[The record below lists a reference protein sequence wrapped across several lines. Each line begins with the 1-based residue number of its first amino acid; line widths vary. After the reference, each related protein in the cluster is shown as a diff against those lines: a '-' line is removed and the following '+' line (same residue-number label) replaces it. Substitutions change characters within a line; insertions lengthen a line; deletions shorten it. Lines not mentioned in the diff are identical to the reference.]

1 MGGTL
6 ATELIEVTE
15 DISRIDDGSFWV
27 ITSSFEGRSLCV
39 KFGKVLHDEPFPEHD
54 AWKQLSSLW
63 RSSLSRSEFMDYVEE
78 IRHRIAAGEV
88 YQVNACRMLSTEI
101 SGESLAPL
109 FQDLLK
115 HNPAPYAAF
124 LRLKELEIASV
135 SPELFLRREGQRII
149 TSPMKGTKSLDESD
163 EFGEKDKSENLMIVD
178 LMRND
183 LGRIAKVGSVN
194 TSELFRNEL
203 HPGLRQ
209 MVSDV
214 EAQLRTDVSWSE
226 ILGATMPPGSVSGA
240 PKLSAISIIE
250 KYEPSSRENYCGAFG
265 WVQGDTALL
274 NVSIRTFSS
283 DGESLRLGVGAG
295 ITWGS
300 DASEE
305 WEETTLKA
313 ANLLK
318 IAGGIDDNGW
328 ALDSGI
334 FETIRVEEGK
344 LQFFARHMS
353 RARASGSAL
362 DIHIPSEEEILALID
377 ELPFYP
383 VLRLRI
389 MFGSSVK
396 IFWQKYDDDPE
407 PLKVRTSYVDGKPG
421 IGSHKRY
428 PYDKNLAML
437 EDAVA
442 DGVDEVL
449 LVGPNGEVGE
459 GAISSY
465 AFLVDGKW
473 ITPRLESGALPGI
486 IRGLAVEKGLI
497 REGIVTFDMLKS
509 AKSVVAMSSM
519 KIVRPVSFINGEALE
534 IGSAIELLDTQI
546 WEIIRLDSIG

>member
-1 MGGTL
+1 MGGAL
-6 ATELIEVTE
+6 ATELIEVSE

-27 ITSSFEGRSLCV
+27 ITTSFEGRSLCA
-39 KFGKVLHDEPFPEHD
+39 KFGKVLHGEPFPEHD
-54 AWKQLSSLW
+54 PWKQLSGLW

-88 YQVNACRMLSTEI
+88 YQVNACRILSTEI

-124 LRLKELEIASV
+124 LRLNELEIASV

-163 EFGEKDKSENLMIVD
+163 DFGEKDKSENLMIVD

-214 EAQLRTDVSWSE
+214 EAQLRSDVSWSQ

-265 WVQGDTALL
+265 WVQGDSALL

-300 DASEE
+300 DASQE

-313 ANLLK
+313 ANLLR
-318 IAGGIDDNGW
+318 IAGGTDDNGW

-334 FETIRVEEGK
+334 FETIRVDEGK

-353 RARASGSAL
+353 RARASGIAL
-362 DIHIPSEEEILALID
+362 GIHIPGEEEILALIG
-377 ELPFYP
+377 ELPGHL

-396 IFWQKYDDDPE
+396 IFWQKYADDPQ
-407 PLKVRTSYVDGKPG
+407 PLKVRTSYVEGKPG
-421 IGSHKRY
+421 IGLHKQY

-437 EDAVA
+437 EDAVS

-449 LVGPNGEVGE
+449 LVGSNGEVGE

-465 AFLVDGKW
+465 SFLIDGQW

-486 IRGLAVEKGLI
+486 VRGLAVEKGLI
-497 REGIVTFDMLKS
+497 QEGIVTFDMLKS
-509 AKSVVAMSSM
+509 VESAVAMSSM
-519 KIVRPVSFINGEALE
+519 KIVRPVSFINGKALE
-534 IGSAIELLDTQI
+534 IGSAIELLATEI
-546 WEIIRLDSIG
+546 WEIMRLDSIG